1 MQYISLILISL
12 IFFGCS
18 AKKDIEIKKV
28 VEKNSIVIEDL
39 IKIPQ
44 NIEYYTKKIKENRL
58 YKIQKKY
65 EKSYFSMWNIKKA
78 SQSLDNIK
86 WPFKYFKVGNSY
98 GENLLPIEKEFFN
111 EIYRKSNFDEY
122 NSLKKK
128 GLILKYSNIRAMP
141 TDKPILRDPSL
152 AGEGFPFDYLQ
163 NSSINA
169 NTPIFVSH
177 FSRDKQWAFIVS
189 SFAFGW
195 IKSNEFVFIDDKQ
208 VSLWQDAKQIV
219 IIKEGVPLFSTFG
232 EPLFDTRIGMMFALI
247 DEDEDSYTILTV
259 SSYKNN
265 EPLFNKSFISKEIAS
280 KEILKL
286 NSNNLNKIIKEVS
299 KTKYGWGG
307 IYEQRD
313 CSSTMMDLFSPFG
326 IYLPRN
332 SSLQANIGK
341 VIDLSVM
348 SDSRKTELIKEKG
361 IPFQTLLYKKGHIV
375 LYVGILNNEVIIYQ
389 NVWGIKTKKDNK
401 EGRFIVGKS
410 VFSTL
415 KFGDE
420 LKYYDK
426 DSGLLKNIMSMNILT
441 R

>member
-1 MQYISLILISL
+1 
-12 IFFGCS
+12 
-18 AKKDIEIKKV
+18 
-28 VEKNSIVIEDL
+28 
-39 IKIPQ
+39 
-44 NIEYYTKKIKENRL
+44 
-58 YKIQKKY
+58 
-65 EKSYFSMWNIKKA
+65 
-78 SQSLDNIK
+78 
-86 WPFKYFKVGNSY
+86 
-98 GENLLPIEKEFFN
+98 
-111 EIYRKSNFDEY
+111 
-122 NSLKKK
+122 
-128 GLILKYSNIRAMP
+128 
-141 TDKPILRDPSL
+141 
-152 AGEGFPFDYLQ
+152 
-163 NSSINA
+163 
-169 NTPIFVSH
+169 
-177 FSRDKQWAFIVS
+177 
-189 SFAFGW
+189 
-195 IKSNEFVFIDDKQ
+195 
-208 VSLWQDAKQIV
+208 
-219 IIKEGVPLFSTFG
+219 
-232 EPLFDTRIGMMFALI
+232 MFALI
-247 DEDEDSYTILTV
+247 DEDKDSYIVLSV

-265 EPLFNKSFISKEIAS
+265 KPRFNKSFISKNIAS

-307 IYEQRD
+307 IYGQRD

-348 SDSRKTELIKEKG
+348 NDSRKTEIIKEKG

-375 LYVGILNNEVIIYQ
+375 LYVGILNDEVIVLQ

-401 EGRFIVGKS
+401 EGRYIVGKT

-426 DSGLLKNIMSMNILT
+426 DSELLKNIMSMNILT